1 MAFVKKKI
9 WHSNE
14 VAWSS
19 PSSQPHRLRYGRA
32 VEEMQKEHA
41 AFSEFVMHH
50 CASKSPVESGDPDI
64 SRVALDSR
72 MGNRQGSPGTSSSGP
87 EPALRLAKSS
97 PHRPLSRY
105 LSLSISLAPAHSLSA
120 LVVRISPPRLVD
132 SPASLRLHG
141 NIFRCVHRYRVSL
154 PRANRCK
161 TCSTSPGKDDPV
173 LCRTLWSV
181 DTRGHANV
189 QARSGEG
196 EAGGDKHH

>member
-105 LSLSISLAPAHSLSA
+105 LSLDLSGTRPQPFGIGCPYISSSSGRFARFSETSWEHFSMCPSIQGVPSPRESMQNLFDESWERRSSLMQNP
-120 LVVRISPPRLVD
+120 LVGRH
-132 SPASLRLHG
+132 AW
-141 NIFRCVHRYRVSL
+141 
-154 PRANRCK
+154 
-161 TCSTSPGKDDPV
+161 TC
-173 LCRTLWSV
+173 
-181 DTRGHANV
+181 
-189 QARSGEG
+189 
-196 EAGGDKHH
+196 